1 MNFGGNTMRVTI
13 VADVLGI
20 ENNGTTIT
28 AVNFINSLKSKG
40 HEVSVV
46 CPDKNKTGLYGY
58 YVVPS
63 LNLGF
68 LNNYV
73 KKNNITLA
81 KADSKIITE
90 AIQNA
95 DIVHVMMPFF
105 LGTKAARIAKRLGK
119 PVTAGF
125 HVQAENFTNHI
136 FMMDMSFANLLT
148 YKVFYR
154 TLYRFVDA
162 IHYPTQ
168 FIREVFECYAGE
180 TNGYVISNGVHKAFK
195 SRLAPKPK
203 DLDGKFVIL
212 FTGRYS
218 REKSHKIL
226 IDAVKLSKYKDKIQL
241 VFAGD
246 GPQKENIIK
255 RCKDLTNP
263 PILGFHPREELI
275 DIINYAD
282 LYVHPAEIEI
292 EAISCLEAMSCG
304 LVPVIADSKRSAT
317 RHFALSEKNLF
328 KCNNSQDLAEKI
340 DYWLDSPD
348 EKEKC
353 RTQYIEYAKRFDFD
367 YSMDKMENMLF
378 DMIKAN
384 NEKQKAKS

>member
-1 MNFGGNTMRVTI
+1 MRVTI

-28 AVNFINSLKSKG
+28 AINFINSLKKKG

-63 LNLGF
+63 LNLGI

-90 AIQNA
+90 AIENA

-105 LGTKAARIAKRLGK
+105 LGVKGARIAKKLGK

-125 HVQAENFTNHI
+125 HVQAENFTNHV
-136 FMMDMSFANLLT
+136 FMMNLPIANLLT

-154 TLYRFVDA
+154 SLYRFVDA

-168 FIREVFECYAGE
+168 FIRDVFERYSGE
-180 TNGYVISNGVHKAFK
+180 TNGYVISNGVNKAFVARK
-195 SRLAPKPK
+195 ALKPK
-203 DLDGKFVIL
+203 HLEDKFVIL

-218 REKSHKIL
+218 KEKSHKIL
-226 IDAVKLSKYKDKIQL
+226 IDAVKLSKYKEKIQL

-255 RCKDLTNP
+255 RAKDLKHA

-304 LVPVIADSKRSAT
+304 LVPVIANSKRSAT
-317 RHFALSEKNLF
+317 RHFALCDDNLF
-328 KCNNSQDLAEKI
+328 NCNDSSDLASKI
-340 DYWLDSPD
+340 DYWLDHPS

-353 RTQYIEYAKRFDFD
+353 RNQYIEYAKRFDFD
-367 YSMDKMENMLF
+367 YSMEQMEKMLY
-378 DMIKAN
+378 DIIKLN
-384 NEKQKAKS
+384 DEKKKAKS

>member
-1 MNFGGNTMRVTI
+1 MHVTV

-40 HEVSVV
+40 HDVSVV
-46 CPDKNKTGLYGY
+46 CPDNNKRGLSGY

-63 LNLGF
+63 LNLGI

-81 KADSKIITE
+81 KADTKIITE
-90 AIQNA
+90 AISHA
-95 DIVHVMMPFF
+95 DVVHIMMPFA
-105 LGTKAARIAKRLGK
+105 LGHKAARIAKRFNK
-119 PVTAGF
+119 PITAGF

-136 FMMDMSFANLLT
+136 FMMNFDIANFLT
-148 YKVFYR
+148 YKVFNLG
-154 TLYRFVDA
+154 LYRHVDA

-168 FIREVFECYAGE
+168 FIRDVFEKHAGP
-180 TNGYVISNGVHKAFK
+180 TNGFVISNGVNKAFC
-195 SRLAPKPK
+195 PKKVEKPEALK
-203 DLDGKFVIL
+203 DKKVIL

-218 REKSHKIL
+218 KEKSHKIL
-226 IDAVKLSKYKDKIQL
+226 IEAVDHSKYKDSIQL
-241 VFAGD
+241 IFAGD

-255 RCKDLTNP
+255 LSSKLKNS

-282 LYVHPAEIEI
+282 LYCHPAEIEI

-304 LVPVIADSKRSAT
+304 LVPVIANSPRSAT
-317 RHFALSEKNLF
+317 RYFALCDNNLF
-328 KCNNSQDLAEKI
+328 SCNDPLDLARKI
-340 DYWLDSPD
+340 DYWLDNP
-348 EKEKC
+348 EKKEQC
-353 RTQYIEYAKRFDFD
+353 RSQYVEYAKRFDYD
-367 YSMDKMENMLF
+367 LAMDQMEQML
-378 DMIKAN
+378 IHTVKSK
-384 NEKQKAKS
+384 NESQKNKS

>member
-1 MNFGGNTMRVTI
+1 MRVTI
-13 VADVLGI
+13 VADVLGL

-28 AVNFINSLKSKG
+28 ALNFINSLKEKG
-40 HEVSVV
+40 HDVSVV
-46 CPDKNKTGLYGY
+46 CPDENKTGLYGY

-63 LNLGF
+63 LNLGIF
-68 LNNYV
+68 NEYV

-81 KADSKIITE
+81 KADTNIITE
-90 AIQNA
+90 AIKNA

-105 LGTKAARIAKRLGK
+105 LGTKAARIAKNLGK

-136 FMMDMSFANLLT
+136 FMMDMPFANLLT
-148 YKVFYR
+148 YKVFYQA
-154 TLYRFVDA
+154 LYRYCDA

-168 FIREVFECYAGE
+168 FIREVFEEHAGK
-180 TNGYVISNGVHKAFK
+180 TNGYVISNGVHKAF
-195 SRLAPKPK
+195 APRQATKPEAMK
-203 DLDGKFVIL
+203 DKYVIL

-218 REKSHKIL
+218 KEKSHKIL
-226 IDAVKLSKYKDKIQL
+226 IEAVQHSKYSSKIQL

-255 RCKDLTNP
+255 LSKKLKHA

-275 DIINYAD
+275 DIINFAD
-282 LYVHPAEIEI
+282 LYCHPAEIEI

-304 LVPVIADSKRSAT
+304 LVPVIANSKRSAT
-317 RHFALSEKNLF
+317 RHFALNINNLF
-328 KCNNSQDLAEKI
+328 KCNDPYDLATKI
-340 DYWLDSPD
+340 DYWLDHPE

-353 RTQYIEYAKRFDFD
+353 RLEYIDYAKRFDFD
-367 YSMDKMENMLF
+367 YSMDQMERMLLEV
-378 DMIKAN
+378 IKIH
-384 NEKQKAKS
+384 NEKAQTKS

>member
-1 MNFGGNTMRVTI
+1 MRVTI

-28 AVNFINSLKSKG
+28 AINFINSLKERG

-46 CPDKNKTGLYGY
+46 CPDENKTGLYGY

-63 LNLGF
+63 LNLGIF
-68 LNNYV
+68 NDYV

-81 KADSKIITE
+81 KADTNIITE
-90 AIQNA
+90 AIKNA
-95 DIVHVMMPFF
+95 DIVHIMMPFF
-105 LGTKAARIAKRLGK
+105 LGTKAARIARRLNK
-119 PVTAGF
+119 PITAGF
-125 HVQAENFTNHI
+125 HVQAENFTNHV
-136 FMMDMSFANLLT
+136 FMMDFPAANLLT

-154 TLYRFVDA
+154 LLYRFVDA

-168 FIREVFECYAGE
+168 FIRDVFEGQTSSK
-180 TNGYVISNGVHKAFK
+180 TNGYVISNGVNKAF
-195 SRLAPKPK
+195 APRQVAKPEHLK
-203 DLDGKFVIL
+203 DRYVIL

-246 GPQKENIIK
+246 GPQKENIIN
-255 RCKDLTNP
+255 RSSDLANV

-317 RHFALSEKNLF
+317 RYFALSPDNLF
-328 KCNNSQDLAEKI
+328 RCNDPLDLAHKI
-340 DYWLDSPD
+340 DYWLDHPQ
-348 EKEKC
+348 EKEDC
-353 RTQYIEYAKRFDFD
+353 RQKYIEYAKRFDFD
-367 YSMDKMENMLF
+367 YSMDQMEKMLI
-378 DMIKAN
+378 DVIKLN
-384 NEKQKAKS
+384 DEKKERLS

>member
-1 MNFGGNTMRVTI
+1 MRVTI

-28 AVNFINSLKSKG
+28 ALNFINSLKQRG
-40 HEVSVV
+40 HDVSVV
-46 CPDKNKTGLYGY
+46 CPDENKTGLYGY

-63 LNLGF
+63 LNLGIF
-68 LNNYV
+68 NNYV

-81 KADSKIITE
+81 KADSKIITD

-105 LGTKAARIAKRLGK
+105 LGTKAARIAKRLNK

-125 HVQAENFTNHI
+125 HVQAENFTNHV
-136 FMMDMSFANLLT
+136 FMMNMPLANLLT
-148 YKVFYR
+148 YKVFYSV
-154 TLYRFVDA
+154 LYRYCDA

-168 FIREVFECYAGE
+168 FIRDVFESHAGK
-180 TNGYVISNGVHKAFK
+180 TKGFVISNGVHKAFTPREV
-195 SRLAPKPK
+195 SKPEHLK
-203 DLDGKFVIL
+203 DKYVIL

-218 REKSHKIL
+218 KEKSHKIL
-226 IDAVKLSKYKDKIQL
+226 IDAVKLSKYADKIQL

-255 RCKDLTNP
+255 RSHDLKNT

-282 LYVHPAEIEI
+282 LYCHPAEIEI

-304 LVPVIADSKRSAT
+304 LVPVIANSNRSAT
-317 RHFALSEKNLF
+317 RYFALCDNNLF
-328 KCNNSQDLAEKI
+328 KCNDSADLARKI
-340 DYWLDSPD
+340 DYWLDHPE
-348 EKEKC
+348 EKAKC
-353 RTQYIEYAKRFDFD
+353 RQKYVEYAKRFDFD
-367 YSMDKMENMLF
+367 YAMDQMEKMLF
-378 DMIKAN
+378 EVN
-384 NEKQKAKS
+384 LYHHEKQKAKS